1 MFCLCRWVFVLQ
13 GGGEEGRGRNW
24 RIEGMEGSKTHLAR
38 AKHSQILLQKTT
50 AIREES
56 LWYVTPTYCPPKYDL
71 PPSTPP
77 GPIIFQELTFIA
89 FCNFGK
95 KVPMVSLNKNCREGP
110 LLVKKN
116 QPNRVKDLEV
126 INI

>member
-1 MFCLCRWVFVLQ
+1 MRRDLKVCFACAGGLSFCK

-95 KVPMVSLNKNCREGP
+95 KVPMVSLNKTCREGP
-110 LLVKKN
+110 LLVKKIS
-116 QPNRVKDLEV
+116 R
-126 INI
+126 IG